1 MEKKKMTLKE
11 QTQDLHEIAENNKF
25 AQLLLSGNINK
36 KQYAKYLSNMWFIY
50 SILEKIAE
58 TAGVLK
64 GIEDIKRA
72 DAIKQDILEL
82 NVGIDNQAF
91 APSTYMYVQYLG
103 EMDPK
108 KSLAHVYV
116 RHFGDLYGGQILKTK
131 VPGSGKMYEFANRK
145 ELINST
151 RALLTDDLGSE
162 ARVGFEYAIA
172 LFEDLVHEL
181 DL

>member
-1 MEKKKMTLKE
+1 MTLKE
-11 QTQDLHEIAENNKF
+11 QTQDLHETAEKNPF

-36 KQYAKYLSNMWFIY
+36 KQYAKYLFNMWSIY
-50 SILEKIAE
+50 GVLENIAE
-58 TAGVLK
+58 SAGVLK
-64 GIEDIKRA
+64 GIEDIKRT
-72 DAIKQDILEL
+72 DAIKEDMLEL
-82 NVGIDNQAF
+82 NLNIDNQTL
-91 APSTYMYVQYLG
+91 APSTYMYIQYLSK
-103 EMDPK
+103 MDPK

-131 VPGSGKMYEFANRK
+131 VPGSGKMYEFINRK

-151 RALLTDDLGSE
+151 RALLTDDLGDE

>member
-1 MEKKKMTLKE
+1 MTLKE

-25 AQLLLSGNINK
+25 AQLLLSGNISK
-36 KQYAKYLSNMWFIY
+36 KHYVKYLFNMSVIY
-50 SILEKIAE
+50 DALERIAE
-58 TAGVLK
+58 TNGVLK

-72 DAIKQDILEL
+72 DAIRQDMLEL
-82 NVGIDNQAF
+82 AVNADDQTI
-91 APSTYMYVQYLG
+91 APSTHMYIQYL
-103 EMDPK
+103 EQMDPK

-131 VPGSGKMYEFANRK
+131 VPGSGKMYEFTNRK

>member
-1 MEKKKMTLKE
+1 MSLKE
-11 QTQDLHEIAENNKF
+11 QTQDLHEKAENNKF
-25 AQLLLSGNINK
+25 AQLLLSGNISKNH
-36 KQYAKYLSNMWFIY
+36 YAKYLSNMWFIY
-50 SILEKIAE
+50 SVLEKIAE

-91 APSTYMYVQYLG
+91 APSTYMYVQYL
-103 EMDPK
+103 EQMDPK
-108 KSLAHVYV
+108 KSLAHIYV

-131 VPGSGKMYEFANRK
+131 VPGSGMMYEFTNRK